1 MLCVSALLAGSAAPA
16 IKNMAVIASA
26 GSKLQDVPL
35 AELAKLCKGA
45 QKTWADGRNFTLV
58 MKDPES
64 PDMHVAVQKLFG
76 MPGGEV
82 KSAIAKL
89 NEAGNAYSGSGN
101 FDVYDV
107 QGNVILSG
115 TFTIQATRIQ
125 VETP

>member
-1 MLCVSALLAGSAAPA
+1 MKNANGWGPGLRIAAMLCVGALLAGSAAPA

-45 QKTWADGRNFTLV
+45 QKTWADGRNFTLG

-64 PDMHVAVQKLFG
+64 PEIHVAVQKLFG

-82 KSAIAKL
+82 KTAIAKL
-89 NEAGNAYSGSGN
+89 NE
-101 FDVYDV
+101 
-107 QGNVILSG
+107 
-115 TFTIQATRIQ
+115 TRT
-125 VETP
+125 E